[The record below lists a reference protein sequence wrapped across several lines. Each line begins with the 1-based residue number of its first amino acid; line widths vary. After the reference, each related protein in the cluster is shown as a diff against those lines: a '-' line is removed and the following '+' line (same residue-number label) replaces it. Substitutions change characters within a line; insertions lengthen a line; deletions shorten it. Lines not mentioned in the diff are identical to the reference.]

1 MNQKVVAR
9 CLYVS
14 ASFALLFALLPLQ
27 TLRAEEEWIDSS
39 QSFSSAGAAVQDE
52 YEKVGADTNWKVDQD
67 DGWVTE
73 EELEVLP
80 DPVAEVVPIVDPAE
94 SGVGPLNLGP
104 KKAVLNKADRLRI
117 DRALRVRA
125 QYMAEQQERYKKT
138 LQRSRRGEPELR
150 LCSVSFESYGLMK
163 EVAQMNRAG
172 FPGFSKREAKLV
184 SLVSQRNCDVVA
196 IQGVIGSSEP
206 KIQEALDLLAAKFKE
221 ATQLEWR
228 SYRAD
233 SNNSLVANAF
243 LVSQR
248 IATVKSFR
256 SFTDYILP
264 TSTEFTLERF
274 HRGPA
279 MIEFLLK
286 GDGAL
291 VERRVIVVT
300 FKFNK
305 NISLKRKDL
314 LRERMQMAQAMR
326 DLLVRARG
334 EGENRPIVVAIGD
347 LFSPKY
353 SADNL
358 ILSGRLSLADFYRDG
373 KCKLEGSDT
382 FVCKDRPYDQPL
394 LISLVDAQLPEIEQ
408 SKLIERDGKQ
418 VKVIEEEELTRIK
431 RHQIRR
437 WNYQTGA
444 YMFSED
450 LGIAYNASLRDSR
463 RLAVTVDNIP
473 TMPVENPFISVE
485 LNW

>member
-1 MNQKVVAR
+1 MDRKMLAR
-9 CLYVS
+9 CFCIRTSLV
-14 ASFALLFALLPLQ
+14 LLFALMPAQ
-27 TLRAEEEWIDSS
+27 MLRAEDGWIDSS
-39 QSFSSAGAAVQDE
+39 VTSGSSSDVVKDE
-52 YEKVGADTNWKVDQD
+52 YEKVGADTNWEVRAQD
-67 DGWVTE
+67 DWVSDDDI
-73 EELEVLP
+73 ELLP
-80 DPVAEVVPIVDPAE
+80 DPVAEVEPIDDPQDQQVA
-94 SGVGPLNLGP
+94 PLKLGP
-104 KKAVLNKADRLRI
+104 KKAILNKVDRARI

-125 QYMAEQQERYKKT
+125 EYMAEQQQRYKKT

-172 FPGFSKREAKLV
+172 FPGFSKRESKLV
-184 SLVSQRNCDVVA
+184 SLVAQRNCDVLA
-196 IQGVIGSSEP
+196 IQGVVGSTKE
-206 KIQEALDLLAAKFKE
+206 KIQEALDLLASKFKD
-221 ATQLEWR
+221 ATKLEWR
-228 SYRAD
+228 SYRAE
-233 SNNSLVANAF
+233 SNNSLVTNAF
-243 LVSQR
+243 LVNQR
-248 IATVKSFR
+248 IALVKSFR

-264 TSTEFTLERF
+264 TSNEFTLERF

-291 VERRVIVVT
+291 IERRVIVMT

-305 NISLKRKDL
+305 NISRKRVDL
-314 LRERMQMAQAMR
+314 QRDRMQMAQAMR

-358 ILSGRLSLADFYRDG
+358 ILSGRLSLTDFYRDG
-373 KCKLEGSDT
+373 KCKVDSSDT

-394 LISLVDAQLPEIEQ
+394 LISLLDAQLPEIEQ
-408 SKLIERDGKQ
+408 SKVVERDGKQ
-418 VKVIEEEELTRIK
+418 VKVIEEEELNRAK
-431 RHQIRR
+431 KQQVRR
-437 WNYQTGA
+437 WNFHTGA

-450 LGIAYNASLRDSR
+450 LGLAYNASLRESR
-463 RLAVTVDNIP
+463 RLAVTADFIP
-473 TMPVENPFISVE
+473 TMPAEEPFISVE